1 MRDTHGPRPHATG
14 RLLLVNPNTNATTTA
29 AMVAIA
35 QQVAPPG
42 IDIEGRTVACGPP
55 VIVEPQALAAAAQ
68 AVLQALEGAAGQP
81 RPPLAPAGVRDGQD
95 QSLGSKFGGHSAN
108 GCIGVLIAAFGDP
121 GLDEARL
128 RLGVPVTG
136 IGEAG
141 MAEAGRGGRTF
152 AVVTTTPELVDS
164 IHAQAR
170 TRGHAGAFLGVR
182 LTPGDPQPLMA
193 DPPRLLDALETAC
206 RLAIERDGAQALL
219 IGGGPLAQAARALR
233 QRLRDAPAV
242 DIVEP
247 IPAAVGLALQRA
259 GMGAGDL
266 QRSCGG

>member
-1 MRDTHGPRPHATG
+1 MRDTHRTGPHATG
-14 RLLLVNPNTNATTTA
+14 RLLLVNPNTNAATTA

-42 IDIEGRTVACGPP
+42 IDIEGRTVASGPP
-55 VIVEPQALAAAAQ
+55 VIVEPQALAAAAK
-68 AVLQALEGAAGQP
+68 AVLRALEETPGHHRSSG
-81 RPPLAPAGVRDGQD
+81 APAGGRDG
-95 QSLGSKFGGHSAN
+95 SGPAPGSALDGRGAD

-121 GLDEARL
+121 GLDEARQ

-141 MAEAGRGGRTF
+141 MAEAARGGRTF
-152 AVVTTTPELVDS
+152 AVVTTTPDLVDS

-170 TRGHAGAFLGVR
+170 TRGHASAFLGVR
-182 LTPGDPQPLMA
+182 LTPGEPQALMA
-193 DPPRLLDALETAC
+193 DPPRLLDALESAC
-206 RLAIERDGAQALL
+206 RLAIERDGAQAVL

-233 QRLRDAPAV
+233 QRLRDAPVV

-247 IPAAVGLALQRA
+247 IPAAVRLALQRA
-259 GMGAGDL
+259 GMGAADL
-266 QRSCGG
+266 QRSRGG